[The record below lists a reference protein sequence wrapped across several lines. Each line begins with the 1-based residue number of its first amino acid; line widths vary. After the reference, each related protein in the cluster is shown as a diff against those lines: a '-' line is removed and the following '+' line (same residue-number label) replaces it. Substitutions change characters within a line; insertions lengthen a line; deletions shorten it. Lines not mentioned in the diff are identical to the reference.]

1 MTSKE
6 IEHLLLSDEGDLWP
20 ENWTTSEEKLRV
32 LQIRATYQVAYQMAL
47 ANETGEARGLSD
59 YIKMINLNVPE
70 RFRKPQ
76 LDISMVRMK
85 TALLIV
91 EKIIEDLDH
100 GYLSLPRKDQIVS
113 ELRDAISGNH

>member
-6 IEHLLLSDEGDLWP
+6 IEHLLLSVEVIP
-20 ENWTTSEEKLRV
+20 EEWTTSDEKLRV
-32 LQIRATYQVAYQMAL
+32 LQIRATYEMAYQMAL